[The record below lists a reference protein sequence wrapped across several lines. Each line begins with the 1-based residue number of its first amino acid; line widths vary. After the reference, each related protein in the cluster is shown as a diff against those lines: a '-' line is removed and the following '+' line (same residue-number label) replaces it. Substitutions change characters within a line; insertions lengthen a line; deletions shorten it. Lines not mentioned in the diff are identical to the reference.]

1 MFKGTGEPR
10 ALFPIIGSRMQ
21 DAKIIGFSGEASFPP
36 LVTSD
41 RLARKALRHSKERV
55 IEFLLFGA
63 AGVSVLT
70 TLGIVWVLVS
80 ESYQFFQSVPI
91 WSFLTDTMWT
101 PLFADA
107 HYGILPLLAGTLT
120 TSLVALVVAIPLGTT
135 IAIYL
140 SEFAQP
146 SVREVVKPFLE
157 LLGGIPTIVY
167 GYFALTVVIPLL
179 QMLIPSLPGFNM
191 LGAGIVMGIAIIP
204 YVSSLAEDAMR
215 AVPMSM
221 REGSY
226 AMGGTKFQTAVRVVV
241 PAALSGILSAY
252 ILGIS
257 RAVGE
262 TMIVAVAAGMQP
274 NFTMNPME
282 PAQTISSYIVQVA
295 LGDLPHGSIGYQSIF
310 AAGLSLMLMT
320 LLLNVAGHVVRRR
333 YREAY

>member
-1 MFKGTGEPR
+1 
-10 ALFPIIGSRMQ
+10 MQ
-21 DAKIIGFSGEASFPP
+21 DANSMESLEGASFEP
-36 LVTSD
+36 LRVSD
-41 RLARKALRHSKERV
+41 RLARKALRHTKERV
-55 IEFLLFGA
+55 IEALLFGA

-70 TLGIVWVLVS
+70 TVGIVWVLVS
-80 ESYQFFQSVPI
+80 ESYHFFTVVPI

-140 SEFAQP
+140 SEFARP
-146 SVREVVKPFLE
+146 AVREAVKPFLE
-157 LLGGIPTIVY
+157 LLGGIPSIVY
-167 GYFALTVVIPLL
+167 GYFALIVVIPLL
-179 QMLIPSLPGFNM
+179 QLLIPGLPGFNM

-226 AMGGTKFQTAVRVVV
+226 AMGGTKFQTAVRVVI

-282 PAQTISSYIVQVA
+282 PAQTISAYIVQVA

-310 AAGLSLMLMT
+310 AAGLSLMVMT
-320 LLLNVAGHVVRRR
+320 LLLNVAGHFVRRR